1 MSIVYNTVIRQAA
14 LRVNAFTTG
23 TTPTLLQNAY
33 ITSPLTATQLAS
45 PDFPF
50 QLFLDTCLLVE
61 ERLSTRIANNK
72 THPYRA
78 FFTTQTADIANKAE
92 IPKTD
97 SSSNPIVGV
106 YGAVFDSSDSLEC
119 EEMSAQDI
127 TIKTRNANSWQR
139 CAIYGYRIVGRRMYH
154 TRTNVKIDVCTYNRT
169 TQGTSIATLTN
180 ASFLPDALEWAF
192 ICGMV
197 ELLVRDGAFESQAKM
212 YADYFNGVLDDLGPA
227 QLAQA
232 A

>member
-1 MSIVYNTVIRQAA
+1 MSIVYNTVIRQSA
-14 LRVNAFTTG
+14 LRCQVFTTG
-23 TTPTLLQNAY
+23 TTPTLLQSAY
-33 ITSPLTATQLAS
+33 ITSPLTTTQLAS

-50 QLFLDTCLLVE
+50 QSLLDTCLLVE
-61 ERLSTRIANNK
+61 EQLSTQIANNK

-97 SSSNPIVGV
+97 SSSNPIIGV

-119 EEMSAQDI
+119 EEMSAQNI

-180 ASFLPDALEWAF
+180 ASFLPDALEWAMV
-192 ICGMV
+192 CGMV
-197 ELLVRDGAFESQAKM
+197 ALLTRDGAFESQAQI
-212 YADYFNGVLDDLGPA
+212 YANYYNQVLRDLAPMA
-227 QLAQA
+227 KA

>member
-1 MSIVYNTVIRQAA
+1 MPSRQAQ
-14 LRVNAFTTG
+14 RRRFFSR
-23 TTPTLLQNAY
+23 AY

-50 QLFLDTCLLVE
+50 QSILDTCLLVE

-106 YGAVFDSSDSLEC
+106 YGAVFDSSDSL
-119 EEMSAQDI
+119 
-127 TIKTRNANSWQR
+127 
-139 CAIYGYRIVGRRMYH
+139 
-154 TRTNVKIDVCTYNRT
+154 NVKKCPRRTSRLRQEMLILGRGVRFTVIGLSEGACTT
-169 TQGTSIATLTN
+169 
-180 ASFLPDALEWAF
+180 
-192 ICGMV
+192 
-197 ELLVRDGAFESQAKM
+197 
-212 YADYFNGVLDDLGPA
+212 PA
-227 QLAQA
+227 QTSR
-232 A
+232 